1 MNQSFETSQK
11 SITPTI
17 VDTTSVISASTNESG
32 MFRGK
37 NLLIIILT
45 TLLILSFLGIN
56 LLASIGNLI
65 EIISNLFG
73 PLFVQLLSIFGYTA
87 GTVLDKSSDVVT
99 GVAKTGIDL
108 AGDTLQS
115 AADLLKDASRDNVN
129 EKALTKMDSV
139 SSGNII
145 DSNNSTNNSTNNSA
159 NNSIDKTINESK
171 PKINIPKP
179 DNSVD
184 PIQKPIT
191 SGKTNWC
198 LVGEYQG
205 KRGCIQVN
213 DNSKC
218 MSGQVFPSQ
227 KMCINPT
234 RTIISHTHVQ

>member
-11 SITPTI
+11 PITPTI
-17 VDTTSVISASTNESG
+17 VDTTSKITENSG
-32 MFRGK
+32 LFRGK
-37 NLLIIILT
+37 NLLIIILSG
-45 TLLILSFLGIN
+45 LLILSFLGIN
-56 LLASIGNLI
+56 LLASMGNLV

-73 PLFVQLLSIFGYTA
+73 PFFVQILSIFGYTA
-87 GTVLDKSSDVVT
+87 GTVLDKSTDVVT
-99 GVAKTGIDL
+99 DVAKTGIDL

-129 EKALTKMDSV
+129 EKALNQMDSV
-139 SSGNII
+139 SSGNIN
-145 DSNNSTNNSTNNSA
+145 SNDSTNNSVNNSV
-159 NNSIDKTINESK
+159 NNSSIDKTINESK

-227 KMCINPT
+227 QMCINPT

>member
-11 SITPTI
+11 PITPSI
-17 VDTTSVISASTNESG
+17 VDKTSMVSSSIKGTG
-32 MFRGK
+32 MFSGK
-37 NLLIIILT
+37 NLIIIILT
-45 TLLILSFLGIN
+45 GLLILSFLGIN
-56 LLASIGNLI
+56 LLASLGNLV
-65 EIISNLFG
+65 EVISNIFG
-73 PLFVQLLSIFGYTA
+73 PLFVQILSIFGYTA
-87 GTVLDKSSDVVT
+87 GTVLDKSTDVVT
-99 GVAKTGIDL
+99 DISKSGIDL
-108 AGDTLQS
+108 AGNTIQS
-115 AADLLKDASRDNVN
+115 AADLLKDLSRDNVHHN
-129 EKALTKMDSV
+129 AINQMDNINNSGSSS
-139 SSGNII
+139 SSGSSGSSNIN
-145 DSNNSTNNSTNNSA
+145 SNN
-159 NNSIDKTINESK
+159 IDKTINNAN
-171 PKINIPKP
+171 PKSNVPEP

-205 KRGCIQVN
+205 KRGCIEVN

>member
-11 SITPTI
+11 PITPTI
-17 VDTTSVISASTNESG
+17 VDTTSKITENSG
-32 MFRGK
+32 LFRGK
-37 NLLIIILT
+37 NLLIIILSG
-45 TLLILSFLGIN
+45 LLILSFLGIN
-56 LLASIGNLI
+56 LLASMGNLV

-73 PLFVQLLSIFGYTA
+73 PFFVQILSIFGYTA
-87 GTVLDKSSDVVT
+87 GTVLDKSTDVVT
-99 GVAKTGIDL
+99 DVAKTGIDL

-129 EKALTKMDSV
+129 EKALNQMDSV
-139 SSGNII
+139 SSGNIN
-145 DSNNSTNNSTNNSA
+145 SNDSTNNSVNNS
-159 NNSIDKTINESK
+159 SIDKTINESK

-227 KMCINPT
+227 QMCINPT

>member
-11 SITPTI
+11 PITPTI
-17 VDTTSVISASTNESG
+17 VDTTSKITENSG
-32 MFRGK
+32 LFRGK
-37 NLLIIILT
+37 NLLIIILSG
-45 TLLILSFLGIN
+45 LLILSFLGIN
-56 LLASIGNLI
+56 LLASMGNLV

-73 PLFVQLLSIFGYTA
+73 PFFVQILSIFGYTA
-87 GTVLDKSSDVVT
+87 GTVLDKSTDVVT
-99 GVAKTGIDL
+99 DVAKTGIDL

-129 EKALTKMDSV
+129 EKALNQMDSV

-145 DSNNSTNNSTNNSA
+145 NSNDSTNNSV

-171 PKINIPKP
+171 PKVNIPKP

-205 KRGCIQVN
+205 KRGCIEVN

-234 RTIISHTHVQ
+234 RTIISHTHVM